1 MKFTGM
7 KFTCTKFTNMTFTH
21 MKFTDTACNDKKI
34 SIPLWFAFFLL
45 IFTSVNAAEV
55 KVAVAGNFAQPM
67 KDIAAEFEKDTGHKL
82 NLSQGATGKFYA
94 QITNGAPFEVFLS
107 ADDETPARLIKE
119 GKAVSGSQFTY
130 AIGRLVLWSP
140 DDKLVDQGGAV
151 LKSDK
156 FKFLS
161 IANAKL
167 APYGRAAVQTMQKL
181 GVLSIIEPRVVQGE
195 SITQAHQFVT
205 TGNAQLGFV
214 ALSQV
219 WDSGKIKSGSA
230 WLVPEAMHEQLKQD
244 VVLLNPGKESQAA
257 SALIDYLKSDKSKKI
272 IERYGYRIP

>member
-1 MKFTGM
+1 MK
-7 KFTCTKFTNMTFTH
+7 TKQLIVL
-21 MKFTDTACNDKKI
+21 AA
-34 SIPLWFAFFLL
+34 SWLL
-45 IFTSVNAAEV
+45 AASVNAAEI

-82 NLSQGATGKFYA
+82 NLTQGATGKFYA

-107 ADDETPARLIKE
+107 ADDETPTKLVKE
-119 GKAVSGSQFTY
+119 GKAIAGTQFTY

-140 DDKLVDQGGAV
+140 DEKLVDQGGGV
-151 LKSDK
+151 LKTDK

-161 IANAKL
+161 IANAKV

-181 GVLSIIEPRVVQGE
+181 GVLTAIEPRVVQGE
-195 SITQAHQFVT
+195 SITQTHQFVT

-219 WDSGKIKSGSA
+219 WENNRIKSGSG
-230 WLVPEAMHEQLKQD
+230 WIIPEEMHEQLRQD
-244 VVLLNPGKESQAA
+244 IVLLNPGKDST
-257 SALIDYLKSDKSKKI
+257 SATALVNYLKSEKSKKI
-272 IERYGYRIP
+272 IGRYGYKLP